1 MLQTHER
8 VVFLIDAQNCYHTT
22 QNLYHRNPNFL
33 GIIKEILGDRH
44 LLRALAYVIATEKG
58 DETAFLEALSSNG
71 IELRKKDLQVFYD
84 GAKKGDWDVGM
95 AIDAVILAE
104 KADTIVLVTGDG
116 DFVPLVDY
124 LRHKGVRVEIA
135 SFVQRTSQ
143 KLVDA
148 SHRFF
153 NLSEAP
159 SKFVIGGLGNNGRK
173 HAAKRPRA
181 KANNANSNSAT
192 GNTTPAAPKKQQAPE
207 QVKLTKAN
215 SVN

>member
-22 QNLYHRNPNFL
+22 QNLFHRNPNFL

-153 NLSEAP
+153 NLSEFPA
-159 SKFVIGGLGNNGRK
+159 KFVIGGLGNNGRK
-173 HAAKRPRA
+173 HAAKRPRT
-181 KANNANSNSAT
+181 KTNNANSAA
-192 GNTTPAAPKKQQAPE
+192 GNTTPAAAKKQQTPE